1 TPSKWTPT
9 NPSNRAP
16 NLTKGTPK
24 HNDGPRPT
32 TEAHTPHPPSAGQL
46 LLQLHRTLLTASHHL
61 TGHLLH
67 LFQHTLTLTLG
78 QPIHI
83 HHAQGV
89 IGLVLQTPR
98 KKPRTRHHDLSTTF
112 VHTPHRDPLRTPQI
126 RIRTRNRQTPLT
138 LIHHRGVKITLIQ
151 HRIDHMP
158 HMTHTLII
166 RTVINKQTQI
176 HPHLITGQPHP
187 LGRIHRPKHVVHQL
201 RQLSPTQ
208 HLRRHIRTG
217 PMQDLLTDHGH
228 PQHPTTGR
236 LRGQHR
242 KIPHLL
248 TLDNHRG
255 GRRCELDRKSVV

>member
-1 TPSKWTPT
+1 STATPHQEKTTGHPSWAPTPQNHTKNRATPSKWTPT

-24 HNDGPRPT
+24 HNYGPRPT

-83 HHAQGV
+83 HRAQGV

-98 KKPRTRHHDLSTTF
+98 KKPRTRHHDLGTTF
-112 VHTPHRDPLRTPQI
+112 VHTPHRGPLRTPQI
-126 RIRTRNRQTPLT
+126 RIRPRNRQTPFT
-138 LIHHRGVKITLIQ
+138 LNHHRGVKITLVQ

-166 RTVINKQTQI
+166 RTVIN
-176 HPHLITGQPHP
+176 
-187 LGRIHRPKHVVHQL
+187 
-201 RQLSPTQ
+201 
-208 HLRRHIRTG
+208 
-217 PMQDLLTDHGH
+217 
-228 PQHPTTGR
+228 
-236 LRGQHR
+236 
-242 KIPHLL
+242 
-248 TLDNHRG
+248 
-255 GRRCELDRKSVV
+255 E